1 MRQLM
6 DAWFELLDGNISVPV
21 HKIDV
26 PMEESGPY
34 VWIYPESGT
43 GQDNKRSKVDEVVIV
58 VHVVTRFSAMIN
70 QEQVEEI
77 DEAVEALAKPT
88 ATSTGLNVTGYQVH
102 QVSRDGFNYITEQDG
117 TDKIYS
123 KVSRYVHRINKS

>member
-1 MRQLM
+1 M
-6 DAWFELLDGNISVPV
+6 DAWIELLDGNINVPV
-21 HKIDV
+21 HKIDA

-43 GQDNKRSKVDEVVIV
+43 GMDNKRSKVDEVVIV
-58 VHVVTRFSAMIN
+58 VHVVTRFNAAIN
-70 QEQVEEI
+70 QDQVEEI
-77 DEAVEALAKPT
+77 DEAIEALIKPT
-88 ATSTGLNVTGYQVH
+88 ANSCGLSNVGYQVH
-102 QVSRDGFNYITEQDG
+102 NVSRDGFNYITEQDG